1 MAIQLKEKALRD
13 DYEAYPRLLTALCKF
28 GKQLVTTPSQL
39 LKSPNNYGAFPM
51 KFLFSKVFV
60 ESMTEI

>member
-1 MAIQLKEKALRD
+1 MASQLKEKTLRD

-28 GKQLVTTPSQL
+28 GKQLVITPSQL
-39 LKSPNNYGAFPM
+39 LKSPNNYGASPM